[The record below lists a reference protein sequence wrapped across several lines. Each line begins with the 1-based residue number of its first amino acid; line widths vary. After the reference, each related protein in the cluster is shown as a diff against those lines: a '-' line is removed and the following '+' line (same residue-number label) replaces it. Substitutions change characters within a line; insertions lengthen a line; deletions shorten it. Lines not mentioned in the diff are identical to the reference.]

1 MAKNKDKD
9 KTSNNSPEV
18 QEEEHSAKSDSLEEE
33 NKVLSEL
40 VKSLEEKTLRAQAE
54 IENIRKTSQKEV
66 VKARIYAS
74 ESLAKELLSPI
85 DNLQRALEHSDQD
98 VPKSLLELV
107 LKEINQAFSNNNVK
121 EINPVG
127 EKFNPNFHEA
137 LSVQEDQKKDPD
149 EILEVI
155 QKGYSIE
162 DRVIRP
168 ALVVVNKIWFLLV
181 FFCLALIKGVKKML
195 RSKKCLK

>member
-1 MAKNKDKD
+1 M
-9 KTSNNSPEV
+9 
-18 QEEEHSAKSDSLEEE
+18 
-33 NKVLSEL
+33 

-54 IENIRKTSQKEV
+54 IENIRKTSQKEM

-85 DNLQRALEHSDQD
+85 DNLQRALEHSDKD

-107 LKEINQAFSNNNVK
+107 LKEINQAFSNNNLK

-168 ALVVVNKIWFLLV
+168 ALVVVNKI
-181 FFCLALIKGVKKML
+181 
-195 RSKKCLK
+195 

>member
-1 MAKNKDKD
+1 MAKNKDTE
-9 KTSNNSPEV
+9 KTTNNSPDV
-18 QEEEHSAKSDSLEEE
+18 QEEEYSVKSNSLEEE

-40 VKSLEEKTLRAQAE
+40 VKSLEEKTLRGQAE
-54 IENIRKTSQKEV
+54 IENVRKTSQKEV
-66 VKARIYAS
+66 VKARLYAS
-74 ESLAKELLSPI
+74 ESLAKELLLPI

-121 EINPVG
+121 EINPIG

-137 LSVQEDQKKDPD
+137 LSVQEDQKKGPD

-168 ALVVVNKIWFLLV
+168 ALVVVNKI
-181 FFCLALIKGVKKML
+181 
-195 RSKKCLK
+195 

>member
-1 MAKNKDKD
+1 MVKNKDKKSKSD
-9 KTSNNSPEV
+9 LDETPKSS
-18 QEEEHSAKSDSLEEE
+18 QEEKELDTSLAEE
-33 NKVLSEL
+33 NEVLSEL
-40 VKSLEEKTLRAQAE
+40 VKSLEEKILRSQAE
-54 IENIRKTSQKEV
+54 IENVRKTSQKEIL
-66 VKARIYAS
+66 KARIYAS

-121 EINPVG
+121 EINPIG

-137 LSVQEDQKKDPD
+137 LSVLEDQKKDPD
-149 EILEVI
+149 EVLEVI
-155 QKGYSIE
+155 QKGYLIE

-168 ALVVVNKIWFLLV
+168 ALVVVNKI
-181 FFCLALIKGVKKML
+181 
-195 RSKKCLK
+195 

>member
-1 MAKNKDKD
+1 MDFLKILK
-9 KTSNNSPEV
+9 SN
-18 QEEEHSAKSDSLEEE
+18 SLEEE

-40 VKSLEEKTLRAQAE
+40 VKSLEEKTLRGQAE
-54 IENIRKTSQKEV
+54 IENVRKTSQKEV
-66 VKARIYAS
+66 VKARLYAS
-74 ESLAKELLSPI
+74 ESLAKELLLPI

-121 EINPVG
+121 EINPIG

-137 LSVQEDQKKDPD
+137 LSVQEDQKKGPD

-168 ALVVVNKIWFLLV
+168 ALVIVNKI
-181 FFCLALIKGVKKML
+181 
-195 RSKKCLK
+195 

>member
-9 KTSNNSPEV
+9 KTSNNSPDV
-18 QEEEHSAKSDSLEEE
+18 QEEEHSVKSDSLEEE
-33 NKVLSEL
+33 NMVLSEL
-40 VKSLEEKTLRAQAE
+40 VKSLEEKTLRSQAE
-54 IENIRKTSQKEV
+54 IENVRKTSQKEV

-168 ALVVVNKIWFLLV
+168 ALVVVNKI
-181 FFCLALIKGVKKML
+181 
-195 RSKKCLK
+195 

>member
-40 VKSLEEKTLRAQAE
+40 IKSVEEKTLRAQAE
-54 IENIRKTSQKEV
+54 TENVRKTSQKEV

-85 DNLQRALEHSDQD
+85 DNLQRAWEHSDQD

-107 LKEINQAFSNNNVK
+107 LKEINQAFLNNNVK

-168 ALVVVNKIWFLLV
+168 ALVVVNKI
-181 FFCLALIKGVKKML
+181 
-195 RSKKCLK
+195 

>member
-1 MAKNKDKD
+1 MAKNKDKE
-9 KTSNNSPEV
+9 KTPNNSPDV
-18 QEEEHSAKSDSLEEE
+18 QEEEQSVKSDSLEEK

-40 VKSLEEKTLRAQAE
+40 VKSLEEKILRTQAE
-54 IENIRKTSQKEV
+54 IENVRKTSQKEM

-85 DNLQRALEHSDQD
+85 DNLLRALEHSDQD

-168 ALVVVNKIWFLLV
+168 ALVVVNKI
-181 FFCLALIKGVKKML
+181 
-195 RSKKCLK
+195 

>member
-1 MAKNKDKD
+1 M
-9 KTSNNSPEV
+9 
-18 QEEEHSAKSDSLEEE
+18 
-33 NKVLSEL
+33 

-54 IENIRKTSQKEV
+54 IENVRKTSQKEV

-121 EINPVG
+121 EINPIG

-168 ALVVVNKIWFLLV
+168 ALVVVNKI
-181 FFCLALIKGVKKML
+181 
-195 RSKKCLK
+195 

>member
-1 MAKNKDKD
+1 MAKNKDTE
-9 KTSNNSPEV
+9 KTTNNSADV
-18 QEEEHSAKSDSLEEE
+18 QEEEQSVKSNSLEEE

-40 VKSLEEKTLRAQAE
+40 VKSLEEKMLRGQAE
-54 IENIRKTSQKEV
+54 IENVRKTSQKEV

-121 EINPVG
+121 EINPIG

-137 LSVQEDQKKDPD
+137 LSVQEDQKKEPD
-149 EILEVI
+149 EILEVV

-168 ALVVVNKIWFLLV
+168 ALVIVNKI
-181 FFCLALIKGVKKML
+181 
-195 RSKKCLK
+195 

>member
-1 MAKNKDKD
+1 MAKNKDK
-9 KTSNNSPEV
+9 KTKSDLDETSKSS
-18 QEEEHSAKSDSLEEE
+18 QEEKDLDTSLEEE
-33 NKVLSEL
+33 NEVLSEL
-40 VKSLEEKTLRAQAE
+40 VKSLEEKILRAQAE
-54 IENIRKTSQKEV
+54 IENVRKTSQKEIL
-66 VKARIYAS
+66 KARIYAS

-121 EINPVG
+121 EINPIG

-137 LSVQEDQKKDPD
+137 LSVLEDQKKDPD
-149 EILEVI
+149 EVLEVI
-155 QKGYSIE
+155 QKGYLIE

-168 ALVVVNKIWFLLV
+168 ALVVVNKI
-181 FFCLALIKGVKKML
+181 
-195 RSKKCLK
+195 

>member
-1 MAKNKDKD
+1 MVKNKDKKSKLD
-9 KTSNNSPEV
+9 LDETPKSS
-18 QEEEHSAKSDSLEEE
+18 QEEKDIDTSLEEE
-33 NKVLSEL
+33 NVVLSEL
-40 VKSLEEKTLRAQAE
+40 VKSLEEKILRAQAE
-54 IENIRKTSQKEV
+54 IENVRKTSQKEV

-168 ALVVVNKIWFLLV
+168 ALVVVNKI
-181 FFCLALIKGVKKML
+181 
-195 RSKKCLK
+195 